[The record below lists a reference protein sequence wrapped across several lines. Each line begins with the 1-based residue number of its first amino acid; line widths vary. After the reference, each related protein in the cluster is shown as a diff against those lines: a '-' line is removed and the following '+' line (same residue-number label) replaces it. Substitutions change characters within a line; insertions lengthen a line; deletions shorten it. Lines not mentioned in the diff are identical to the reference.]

1 MSEGIRINKYLS
13 EIGYCSRR
21 QADKLIEQ
29 GRIMVNSKEAVM
41 GYKVQK
47 DDVIHVDGEKIKQ
60 KKTKRIFIALNKP
73 KGVVCTTNAGVE
85 ENNIIDFIKFRER
98 IFPIGRLDKTTTG
111 LILLTNDGSTANKIL
126 KTSYNNEKEYLVRVN
141 RPISEDVLKKMSEGV
156 AIVGKK
162 TRKCKVEQISQFIF
176 KIVLTQGL
184 NRQIR
189 RMSEYLGYEVVALKR
204 IRIINIS
211 LDVPLGRYRDLTDA
225 EILELNQLIEPSS
238 KTEEASLPKIETVK
252 RRTEFIKRDDP
263 RYKNPGDY

>member
-111 LILLTNDGSTANKIL
+111 LILLTNDGDTANKIL
-126 KTSYNNEKEYLVRVN
+126 KTAYNNEKEYLVRVN

-162 TRKCKVEQISQFIF
+162 TRKCKVEKLKSTEF
-176 KIVLTQGL
+176 KIILTQGL

-189 RMSEYLGYEVVALKR
+189 RMCEYFDFRVVSLKR
-204 IRIINIS
+204 VRIMNIK
-211 LDVPLGRYRDLTDA
+211 LDVKEGKYRLLNDKEISELTNM
-225 EILELNQLIEPSS
+225 L
-238 KTEEASLPKIETVK
+238 KK
-252 RRTEFIKRDDP
+252 
-263 RYKNPGDY
+263 

>member
-1 MSEGIRINKYLS
+1 MSSEGTRINKYLS

-29 GRIMVNSKEAVM
+29 GRILVNSKEAIM
-41 GYKVQK
+41 GHKIQK
-47 DDVIHVDGEKIKQ
+47 DDVIHVDGEKIKK

-85 ENNIIDFIKFRER
+85 ENNIIDFIKFPER

-111 LILLTNDGSTANKIL
+111 LILLTNDGDTANKIL
-126 KTSYNNEKEYLVRVN
+126 KTAYNNEKEYLVRVN

-162 TRKCKVEQISQFIF
+162 TRKCKVEKLKSTEF
-176 KIVLTQGL
+176 KIILTQGL

-189 RMSEYLGYEVVALKR
+189 RMCEYFDFRVVSLKR
-204 IRIINIS
+204 VRIMNIK
-211 LDVPLGRYRDLTDA
+211 LDVKEGKYRLLNDKEISELTNM
-225 EILELNQLIEPSS
+225 L
-238 KTEEASLPKIETVK
+238 KK
-252 RRTEFIKRDDP
+252 
-263 RYKNPGDY
+263 

>member
-1 MSEGIRINKYLS
+1 MESQGIRINKYLS

-29 GRIMVNSKEAVM
+29 GRIIVNSKEAVM

-47 DDVIHVDGEKIKQ
+47 DDVIHVDGEKIKH
-60 KKTKRIFIALNKP
+60 KKSKRIFIALNKP

-111 LILLTNDGSTANKIL
+111 LILLTNDGDTANKIL
-126 KTSYNNEKEYLVRVN
+126 KTAYNNEKEYLVRVN

-162 TRKCKVEQISQFIF
+162 TRKCKVEKLKSTEF
-176 KIVLTQGL
+176 KIILTQGL

-189 RMSEYLGYEVVALKR
+189 RMCEYFDFRVVSLKR
-204 IRIINIS
+204 VRIMNIK
-211 LDVPLGRYRDLTDA
+211 LDVKEGKYRLLNDKEISELTNM
-225 EILELNQLIEPSS
+225 L
-238 KTEEASLPKIETVK
+238 KK
-252 RRTEFIKRDDP
+252 
-263 RYKNPGDY
+263 

>member
-1 MSEGIRINKYLS
+1 MGSEGIRINKYLS

-60 KKTKRIFIALNKP
+60 KKSKRIFIALNKP

-111 LILLTNDGSTANKIL
+111 LILLTNDGDTANKIL
-126 KTSYNNEKEYLVRVN
+126 KTAYNNEKEYLVRVN
-141 RPISEDVLKKMSEGV
+141 RPISEDILKKMSEGV
-156 AIVGKK
+156 SILGKK
-162 TRKCKVEQISQFIF
+162 TRKCKVEKLKSTEF
-176 KIVLTQGL
+176 KIILTQGL

-189 RMSEYLGYEVVALKR
+189 RMCEYLNYRVVKLKR
-204 IRIINIS
+204 VRIMNIN
-211 LDVPLGRYRDLTDA
+211 LDLDIGKYRLLSGSELKKLNNLT
-225 EILELNQLIEPSS
+225 ENSS
-238 KTEEASLPKIETVK
+238 K
-252 RRTEFIKRDDP
+252 EF
-263 RYKNPGDY
+263 N

>member
-1 MSEGIRINKYLS
+1 MESQGIRINKYLS

-29 GRIMVNSKEAVM
+29 GRIIVNSKEAVM

-60 KKTKRIFIALNKP
+60 KKSKRIFIALNKP

-111 LILLTNDGSTANKIL
+111 LILLTNDGDTANKIL
-126 KTSYNNEKEYLVRVN
+126 KTAYNNEKEYLVRVN

-162 TRKCKVEQISQFIF
+162 TRKCKVEKLKSTEF
-176 KIVLTQGL
+176 KIILTQGL

-189 RMSEYLGYEVVALKR
+189 RMCEYFDFRVISLKR
-204 IRIINIS
+204 VRIMNIK
-211 LDVPLGRYRDLTDA
+211 LDVKEGKYRLLNDKEISELTNM
-225 EILELNQLIEPSS
+225 L
-238 KTEEASLPKIETVK
+238 KK
-252 RRTEFIKRDDP
+252 
-263 RYKNPGDY
+263 

>member
-1 MSEGIRINKYLS
+1 MESKGIRINKYLS

-60 KKTKRIFIALNKP
+60 KKSKRIFIALNKP

-111 LILLTNDGSTANKIL
+111 LILLTNDGDTANKIL
-126 KTSYNNEKEYLVRVN
+126 KTAYNNEKEYLVRVN

-162 TRKCKVEQISQFIF
+162 TRKCKVEKLKSTEF
-176 KIVLTQGL
+176 KIILTQGL

-189 RMSEYLGYEVVALKR
+189 RMCEYFDFRVISLKR
-204 IRIINIS
+204 VRIMNIK
-211 LDVPLGRYRDLTDA
+211 LDVKEGKYRLLNDKEISELTNM
-225 EILELNQLIEPSS
+225 L
-238 KTEEASLPKIETVK
+238 KK
-252 RRTEFIKRDDP
+252 
-263 RYKNPGDY
+263 